1 MRKNQKVRVVAALL
15 CILLVFVLASC
26 GGGNGSGSGDAS
38 ENGNVGENTG
48 GSDAGEGEASESPAP
63 TSDKDEILIGFAAPM
78 TGPLAIFMGPTSWVE
93 ALCLNAINNTNGGV
107 QIKEA
112 GKKLPIRVIYAD
124 TESDSNKAMEVATKL
139 VTEDKVDILV
149 GAWTPVGTNPISAV
163 AERYEV
169 PTFTFGAPEESWLEG
184 GPYHWATGMQFNYDL
199 LCTDVVN
206 MWNKLDTNK
215 KVGFV
220 FDTDVDGTTGRE
232 VYTKLLDGTDYE
244 IFDPGAY
251 TIGTTDFTGLI
262 SKLKDANCE
271 IITADMI
278 TPDFTTFWKQC
289 HQYGYVPKV
298 CTINKGMHYEADVEN
313 LDNDGGNGI
322 TFSSLWD
329 KNFPFSSPLLGMT
342 CMEIADKWESENE
355 GFYPYS
361 IGYDV
366 AMYDILYDALNRAQT
381 LDKAALLEAIL
392 ATDIETVFGKLVFN
406 ENQCAQVPAIGT
418 QWLPGEKFAFE
429 KKVVSSET
437 FPSIPAYEP
446 IIIPATTQK

>member
-1 MRKNQKVRVVAALL
+1 MKKKVLTAVL
-15 CILLVFVLASC
+15 CIAMIFAMAAC
-26 GGGNGSGSGDAS
+26 GGGGGDNGGDGDSGAVSAR
-38 ENGNVGENTG
+38 
-48 GSDAGEGEASESPAP
+48 
-63 TSDKDEILIGFAAPM
+63 DEILIGFAAPM

-93 ALCLNAINNTNGGV
+93 DLCLAAINDTNGGIYV
-107 QIKEA
+107 EEA
-112 GKKLPIRVIYAD
+112 DAKLPVRVIYAD

-139 VTEDKVDILV
+139 ATEDKVDILV
-149 GAWTPVGTNPISAV
+149 GAWTPVGANPISAV
-163 AERYEV
+163 GERYEI

-184 GPYHWATGMQFNYDL
+184 GPYHWATGMHFNYDM
-199 LCTDVVN
+199 LCTDVIN
-206 MWNKLDTNK
+206 MWDKLDTNK

-232 VYTKLLDGTDYE
+232 IYTELLDGTGYE

-251 TIGTTDFTGLI
+251 TIGSTDFTGMI
-262 SKLKDANCE
+262 SKLKDANCD

-278 TPDFTTFWKQC
+278 TPDFATFWKQC

-298 CTINKGMHYEADVEN
+298 CTINKGMHYEADVEQ

-329 KNFPFSSPLLGMT
+329 KNFPFSSPLLGME
-342 CMEIADKWESENE
+342 CIEIADKWESENE

-366 AMYDILYDALNRAQT
+366 AMYDIIFDVLNRAQT
-381 LDKAALLEAIL
+381 LDKDAVLGAIL
-392 ATDIETVFGKLVFN
+392 DTDIDTVFGNLTFN
-406 ENQCAQVPAIGT
+406 ENQCAEVPAIGT

-429 KKVVSSET
+429 KKVVASET
-437 FPSIPAYEP
+437 FPAIPSFDP
-446 IIIPATTQK
+446 IIIPATTQN

>member
-1 MRKNQKVRVVAALL
+1 MAWNRKKKLLAVALCALIAFAL
-15 CILLVFVLASC
+15 SAC
-26 GGGNGSGSGDAS
+26 GGG
-38 ENGNVGENTG
+38 G
-48 GSDAGEGEASESPAP
+48 GGEGESSGEAGEPPAAS
-63 TSDKDEILIGFAAPM
+63 SDKDEILIGFAAPM
-78 TGPLAIFMGPTSWVE
+78 TGPLSIFMGPTPWVE
-93 ALCLNAINNTNGGV
+93 ELCLDAINNVNGG
-107 QIKEA
+107 IYIDEA
-112 GKKLPIRVIYAD
+112 GGKLPIRVVYAD

-139 VTEDKVDILV
+139 VTENKVDILV

-163 AERYEV
+163 GERYEV
-169 PTFTFGAPEESWLEG
+169 PVFTFGAPEESWLEG
-184 GPYHWATGMQFNYDL
+184 GPYNWATGMQFNYDM
-199 LCTDVVN
+199 LCTDVIN
-206 MWNKLDTNK
+206 MWDKLDTNK

-220 FDTDVDGTTGRE
+220 LDTDVDGTTGRE
-232 VYTKLLDGTDYE
+232 VYTRLLAGTDYE

-262 SKLKDANCE
+262 SKLKDADCD

-278 TPDFTTFWKQC
+278 TPDFTVFWKQC

-313 LDNDGGNGI
+313 LDSDGGNGI

-329 KNFPFSSPLLGMT
+329 KNFPFSSPLLGLS
-342 CMEIADKWESENE
+342 CNEIADKWESENE

-366 AMYDILYDALNRAQT
+366 AMYDILYDALSRAQT
-381 LDKAALLEAIL
+381 LDKAAVRQAIL
-392 ATDIETVFGKLVFN
+392 DTDIDTVFGNLTFN
-406 ENQCAQVPAIGT
+406 DNQCARVPAIGT

-429 KKVVSSET
+429 KKVVASET
-437 FPSIPAYEP
+437 FPAIPANDP